1 MKSNG
6 PQKSC
11 ILVQLKI
18 SNTLISRLYILAQQ
32 CFLRSFQPIN
42 KYWHYKRT
50 QRLFLIKIFIFIFTL
65 QMFIAIQAQLN
76 CENRPLTPRKSFTII
91 HATIPWLVEAMLAL
105 LVPQKVGVPS
115 RLVFTFVTHKLLL
128 FVLGVLVGIQMVV
141 GFVFLFT

>member
-6 PQKSC
+6 PQKSAGMG
-11 ILVQLKI
+11 LV
-18 SNTLISRLYILAQQ
+18 Y
-32 CFLRSFQPIN
+32 C
-42 KYWHYKRT
+42 
-50 QRLFLIKIFIFIFTL
+50 
-65 QMFIAIQAQLN
+65 
-76 CENRPLTPRKSFTII
+76 RKSFTII